1 MHPRYS
7 SSLCALLLLPALQA
21 QPTLTQATNAPVP
34 GLSFN
39 LNYSPIADPG
49 SAGPD
54 ASWDFSTLVVDS
66 TDLVQWVLPSE
77 TPNGPLF
84 PTATVAELWDVISY
98 SQVTA
103 TGLYV
108 VGGDEQGAIVTYSDS
123 RQALPFPCTYQTTW
137 DDDYEGAYTVIG
149 LPVVRTG
156 NYGGTADGYGTLQMP
171 WGTVPDVLRI
181 HIVAHQE
188 DVTDFGT
195 VYLDIDAYQYFIAG
209 SAWPV
214 VEVTSATASS
224 IGGTFTNE
232 YTLWRQ
238 DLGTSVSSVVASTE
252 ALQAWPNPVMNTLSV
267 AWNAAGQRTISIFD
281 ARGRVVR
288 NTSTNNTLHV
298 LDMTDL
304 APGLYTLRCTNTAGS
319 IEQRFVKD

>member
-1 MHPRYS
+1 MLPRYS
-7 SSLCALLLLPALQA
+7 SSFCALLLLPALQA
-21 QPTLTQATNAPVP
+21 QPTLTQAGNAPVP

-54 ASWDFSTLVVDS
+54 ATWDFSTLVVDS
-66 TDLVQWVLPSE
+66 TDLVEWVLPSE

-98 SQVTA
+98 SEVTA

-137 DDDYEGAYTVIG
+137 ADDYEGAYTVFG

-156 NYGGTADGYGTLQMP
+156 NYGGTADGYGTLQLP

-181 HIVAHQE
+181 HIEAQQE
-188 DVTDFGT
+188 DETDFGT
-195 VYLDIDAYQYFIAG
+195 LYLDIDAYQYFIAG

-214 VEVTSATASS
+214 LEVASATASS
-224 IGGTFTNE
+224 IAGTFTNE
-232 YTLWRQ
+232 YTLWWQ
-238 DLGTSVSSVVASTE
+238 DLNTGTTAPMANTGQVRFG
-252 ALQAWPNPVMNTLSV
+252 PNPVAHTLTVAWDAAAPRTLS
-267 AWNAAGQRTISIFD
+267 IHD
-281 ARGRVVR
+281 ASGREVQHVR
-288 NTSTNNTLHV
+288 ANGTQHV
-298 LDMTDL
+298 LDVSYL
-304 APGLYTLRCTNTAGS
+304 PAGLYTLRCTDAEGS
-319 IEQRFVKD
+319 RVERFVKE